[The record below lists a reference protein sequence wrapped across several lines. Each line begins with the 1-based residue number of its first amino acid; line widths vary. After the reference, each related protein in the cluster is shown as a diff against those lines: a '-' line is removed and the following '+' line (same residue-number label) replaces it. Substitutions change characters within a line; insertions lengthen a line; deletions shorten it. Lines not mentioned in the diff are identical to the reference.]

1 MVRTLLF
8 SCLAS
13 IASAQDI
20 TFAGKDPGVASASV
34 RNQTESGK
42 SILSLVNTAIIATWE
57 VADGKLRPL
66 SVTNQLTGLKIDQTG
81 AELFRLTTQAPAPLP
96 AQIEASVVL
105 EETRVV
111 VVVSKPGSAP
121 VEIAT
126 FPRKDFLGEPKLVRC
141 GKMNLKAEAK
151 NNPDGGPVGH
161 CTIELLRPTNIAAT
175 GVISLDGPAHHASV
189 REFAFPKGTRVVTA
203 RIDKDTDQ
211 GMSWGPGLAL
221 VWEEGAKFI
230 LVGVRNGKGT
240 LNVTTASG
248 EREVTPQLSPYP
260 AGDQLASDFRLVT
273 APRISRL
280 KPMPKSSRM
289 AEAISG
295 AALEAELVSASGLRV
310 LWRAELRD
318 GSNYFRQT
326 LRLVSPQSLVV
337 LHGVE
342 MNELK
347 LPNAAVIGSVPG
359 SPVAGSGFFTGIEMP
374 GTTQFVDPE
383 GVRQGFACELKIEK
397 DQAYAF
403 GSVVGVA
410 VEGQLRRGFLRYIE
424 RERARASQPFL
435 HYNCWYDLGYGVNRQ
450 GMLDVVKAFDAELV
464 RKRGVPVKAYLVDD
478 GWDDFSLGLWAD
490 NLKRFP
496 KGLTGLAAE
505 MDKVDAHLG
514 IWISPLGG
522 YGGDKER
529 TAHAQRM
536 GLIPPQAKLDLAY
549 PGYRKWFEERCL
561 QLMRSAGVN
570 AFKWD
575 KAGEGVSPHFMAL
588 LEVARR
594 LRVENPSLF
603 INVTVGTWPS
613 PFWLNHID
621 TTWRDGSADVGWVGQ
636 GDDREKWLTFRDG
649 YCRKLFVEKSP
660 LYPLN
665 SVMHH
670 GIVHGRAFQG
680 EKVGKAGPDLKNE
693 ARSYFANGA
702 MLQELYLTPSMMTAA
717 SWDAV
722 AEAAKWAHARA
733 DVLRDAHWVGGDP
746 LKLEPYGYAAWA
758 PRQGTLMVRNPSET
772 SKEISLEAG
781 EVFDLPAG
789 VPGVFD
795 LRSPYADQRLK
806 TLTLSRGE
814 AVKVTLQPF
823 EVLVFDAIPRK

>member
-34 RNQTESGK
+34 RNQRESGK
-42 SILSLVNTAIIATWE
+42 SILSLGNAAIAATWE
-57 VADGKLRPL
+57 VADGKLRPS
-66 SVTNQLTGLKIDQTG
+66 SVTNQLTGLKIDQST
-81 AELFRLTTQAPAPLP
+81 AELFRLTTQAPTPLP
-96 AQIEASVVL
+96 PQIEASIIL

-111 VVVSKPGSAP
+111 VVISKSGASPT
-121 VEIAT
+121 EIAT
-126 FPRKDFLGEPKLVRC
+126 FPRKDFLGDPKLVRF
-141 GKMNLKAEAK
+141 GKMNLKAQAK
-151 NNPDGGPVGH
+151 NNPDGGPIGH
-161 CTIELLRPTNIAAT
+161 CTLEILRPTNSSVA
-175 GVISLDGPAHHASV
+175 GLISLDGPAHHAAV
-189 REFAFPKGTRVVTA
+189 REFAFPKDTRVVTA

-221 VWEEGAKFI
+221 VWEEGTKFI

-240 LNVTTASG
+240 LNVTTAAG

-260 AGDQLASDFRLVT
+260 AGDQSASDFRLVT

-280 KPMPKSSRM
+280 APIPKSSRM
-289 AEAISG
+289 AEALSG

-374 GTTQFVDPE
+374 GAIQRIDPE

-397 DQAYAF
+397 EQSYAF

-435 HYNCWYDLGYGVNRQ
+435 HYNCWYDLGFSVNRQ
-450 GMLDVVKAFDAELV
+450 GMLDVVKAFDTELV
-464 RKRGVPVKAYLVDD
+464 RKRGVPVKAYLIDD
-478 GWDDFSLGLWAD
+478 GWDDVSLGLWAD
-490 NLKRFP
+490 NIKRFP
-496 KGLTGLAAE
+496 KGLAGLSAE
-505 MDKVDAHLG
+505 MAKVDAHIG

-536 GLIPPQAKLDLAY
+536 SLIPPQAKLDLAY

-561 QLMRSAGVN
+561 QLMRQAGVN

-575 KAGEGVSPHFMAL
+575 RAGEGVSPHFMAL

-594 LRVENPSLF
+594 LRVENPSVF

-665 SVMHH
+665 SAMHH

-772 SKEISLEAG
+772 PKEISLEAG

-795 LRSPYADQRLK
+795 LSTPYADQRLK